1 MIPGEI
7 VVRDEPLILNAGMDT
22 ITICVANTGDR
33 PIQVASH
40 FHFFEAN
47 RALEFERHKARGMR
61 LDVAAGTSVRFEPG
75 QRRDVTL
82 IPFKGKKR
90 IIGFRGDI
98 MGDI

>member
-7 VVRDEPLILNAGMDT
+7 IPGNEPLILNAGLET
-22 ITICVANTGDR
+22 VTICVANTGDR

-47 RALEFERHKARGMR
+47 PALEFNRDKARGMR
-61 LDVAAGTSVRFEPG
+61 LDVAAGTSIRFEPG

-90 IIGFRGDI
+90 IIGFRGAV
-98 MGDI
+98 MGDL